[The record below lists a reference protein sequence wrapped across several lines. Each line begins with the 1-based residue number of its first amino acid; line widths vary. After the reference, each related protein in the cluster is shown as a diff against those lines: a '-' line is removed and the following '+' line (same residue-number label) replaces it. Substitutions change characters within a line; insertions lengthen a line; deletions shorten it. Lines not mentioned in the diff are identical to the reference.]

1 MMWWW
6 DGGHWAGWGW
16 IGIDSDGPLLGRGD
30 SRHRVPGARPGPAVR
45 QRARDSRGR
54 VAQPELK
61 HRARRAKRAQA
72 GQASQAKSEPLRIL
86 EERYAR
92 GEIDREEFLQ
102 RKADLTP

>member
-16 IGIDSDGPLLGRGD
+16 IGIIVMVLFWVAVIVGIVYLVRALAR
-30 SRHRVPGARPGPAVR
+30 RPGAGEGQQGPSGAPG
-45 QRARDSRGR
+45 
-54 VAQPELK
+54 
-61 HRARRAKRAQA
+61 AQA
-72 GQASQAKSEPLRIL
+72 PTQASQGKSEPLRIL

>member
-6 DGGHWAGWGW
+6 DGWAGWGW
-16 IGIDSDGPLLGRGD
+16 IGTIVMIVFWVAVIVGIVYLIRAVAKRPAAGQGQPGPGGG
-30 SRHRVPGARPGPAVR
+30 PGAQPPAR
-45 QRARDSRGR
+45 
-54 VAQPELK
+54 
-61 HRARRAKRAQA
+61 A
-72 GQASQAKSEPLRIL
+72 GQPGHGTPEKPEPLRIL

>member
-16 IGIDSDGPLLGRGD
+16 IGIIVMVLFWVAVIVGIVYLVRALAR
-30 SRHRVPGARPGPAVR
+30 RPGAGEGQQGPSGAAGAQTPGQA
-45 QRARDSRGR
+45 S
-54 VAQPELK
+54 
-61 HRARRAKRAQA
+61 QA
-72 GQASQAKSEPLRIL
+72 GQASQGKSEPLRIL

>member
-16 IGIDSDGPLLGRGD
+16 LGMIVMILFWVAVVVGIVYLVRALAR
-30 SRHRVPGARPGPAVR
+30 RPGT
-45 QRARDSRGR
+45 G
-54 VAQPELK
+54 E
-61 HRARRAKRAQA
+61 
-72 GQASQAKSEPLRIL
+72 GQQGPSGVSEPLRIL

>member
-16 IGIDSDGPLLGRGD
+16 LGMVVMILFWVAVIVGIVYLVRALAR
-30 SRHRVPGARPGPAVR
+30 RPGAGEGQQAQSGGPG
-45 QRARDSRGR
+45 
-54 VAQPELK
+54 AQTP
-61 HRARRAKRAQA
+61 AQA
-72 GQASQAKSEPLRIL
+72 AQGKSEPLRIL

-92 GEIDREEFLQ
+92 GEIDREEFLR